1 MTIIFCVTIEHKDKF
16 LFTCLPL
23 FYLYSF
29 NLNIINQLKPYIM
42 GSLGAPEII
51 LILVWLAFPIISA
64 NVGAKRNIG
73 ATAGFFLGLF
83 IGIFGLIIVLCS
95 DKKQDLS
102 YFQSPSV
109 PDQLKKYK
117 DLLDSGAITE
127 AEYNVQ
133 KDRLLNQ

>member
-1 MTIIFCVTIEHKDKF
+1 
-16 LFTCLPL
+16 
-23 FYLYSF
+23 
-29 NLNIINQLKPYIM
+29 M
-42 GSLGAPEII
+42 GSLGEHEIT
-51 LILVWLAFPIISA
+51 LTPVPPALRVISP